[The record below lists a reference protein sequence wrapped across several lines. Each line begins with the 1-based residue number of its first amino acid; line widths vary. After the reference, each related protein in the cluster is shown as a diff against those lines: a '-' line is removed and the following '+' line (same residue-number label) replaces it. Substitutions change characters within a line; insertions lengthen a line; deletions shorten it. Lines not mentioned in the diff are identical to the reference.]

1 VAMIRKVLLVED
13 EPVLAENLKAY
24 LETRRCEVRVAHD
37 GAGALA
43 LAASFGPDVL
53 VLDYCL
59 PDMDAF
65 QLLDALRGRYDGERV
80 LMTGHPSGAVC
91 ADAAHRGIVNILL
104 KPFPL
109 ADLARVV
116 CKPQVARRERTR

>member
-1 VAMIRKVLLVED
+1 MLVED

-91 ADAAHRGIVNILL
+91 DDAAHRGIVNILL

>member
-1 VAMIRKVLLVED
+1 MAMIRKVLLVED

-91 ADAAHRGIVNILL
+91 DDAAHRGIVNILL